1 MPTKNPVELGGGT
14 LYFAHSGEKIGVV
27 EEINVSEPIEL
38 EEEKDRVLGF
48 DAPGNKG
55 ITIKVRLNDIFG
67 GRKNY
72 NKTLRKWLEYSYT
85 EFRFPKKRWRSRK
98 RRMKRFL
105 KRIHLY
111 AKGEPVSEEEWQ
123 IYLKE
128 TYYDPG

>member
-1 MPTKNPVELGGGT
+1 MPIKETVEPDGT

-27 EEINVSEPIEL
+27 KEISMSEPIEL
-38 EEEKDRVLGF
+38 EEERDRAFEF

-72 NKTLRKWLEYSYT
+72 NKTWKKWLEYSYT

-98 RRMKRFL
+98 RRIKRLLKRF
-105 KRIHLY
+105 
-111 AKGEPVSEEEWQ
+111 GEPVSEEE
-123 IYLKE
+123 
-128 TYYDPG
+128 